1 MSMKIGLLKCDFVV
15 PEFRD
20 IDGGIPEMIHRL
32 LDEASIEA
40 ELRIYRVWEG
50 ELPETTGECDAWLSS
65 GSRASVFENEEW
77 IRDFGEFVQVLHKDK
92 CKIVGI
98 CFGHQIIAQ
107 TLGGEV
113 RRSERGWG
121 IGVQQMSIAK
131 EQPWMQP
138 PMDSCRMLF
147 THQDQV
153 EVLPPEANLLG
164 STEHCPNAMFSI
176 DDHILAIQGH
186 PEYSRPYLRALIES
200 REAIIDPITFEAGLA
215 SLEME
220 HHRSEM
226 AQWLRHFLQG

>member
-1 MSMKIGLLKCDFVV
+1 MKIGLLKCDFVV

-32 LDEASIEA
+32 LDAARIEA
-40 ELRIYRVWEG
+40 ELRVYRVWEG
-50 ELPETTGECDAWLSS
+50 ELPVATGECDAWLTS
-65 GSRASVFENEEW
+65 GSRASVFEDEEW
-77 IRDFGEFVQVLHKDK
+77 IRDFGEFVQALHTDERKT
-92 CKIVGI
+92 IGI
-98 CFGHQIIAQ
+98 CFGHQMIAQ

-121 IGVQQMSIAK
+121 IGVQQMSIAE

-153 EVLPPEANLLG
+153 EVLPSGARLLG
-164 STEHCPNAMFSI
+164 STEHCPNAMFAVG
-176 DDHILAIQGH
+176 DHILSIQAH

-200 REAIIDPITFEAGLA
+200 REAIIDPITFKAGLA